1 MKKIY
6 FLLIT
11 LLSIGFANAQ
21 DAGIFESYAILN
33 VNNGG
38 NTYYDL
44 QATTGNPDFNGLDLG
59 SFNSATQSI
68 IFKGGEMKTWKN
80 SGGNVNGGNIR
91 YVVYPTASPSSS
103 FSSISYSWISD
114 LGNGDQKWGG
124 LSGTTNVLAGLTIG
138 NYTIEVYTDADT
150 NVGTKYSSNGG
161 ANYKATFTVS
171 SALDVNDINKS
182 NFKSFVTEGKLYT
195 SQKGN
200 LDIQVYDFSGKLV
213 KKLNANSA
221 SNGVEL
227 NLPKKGNYIVKVNNE
242 VTKIAY

>member
-6 FLLIT
+6 FLLLT
-11 LLSIGFANAQ
+11 VLSLGFLNAQ

-44 QATTGNPDFNGLDLG
+44 QATTGNTDFNGLDLG
-59 SFNSATQSI
+59 AFNSATQSI
-68 IFKGGEMKTWKN
+68 VFVGGEMKTWKN
-80 SGGNVNGGNIR
+80 SGGNVTGGNIR

-114 LGNGDQKWGG
+114 LGNGDQKWGDS
-124 LSGTTNVLAGLTIG
+124 SGTTNILAGLPIG

-150 NVGTKYSSNGG
+150 NVGTKYSSNGS

-171 SALDVNDINKS
+171 SSLAVGDINKS
-182 NFKSFVTEGKLYT
+182 KTPSFFSEGKLYT

-200 LDIQVYDFSGKLV
+200 LDVQVYDFSGKLV
-213 KKLNANSA
+213 KKFNANNVS
-221 SNGVEL
+221 SGLEL
-227 NLPKKGNYIVKVNNE
+227 NLPKKGNYLVKVNNE
-242 VTKIAY
+242 VVKIAY